1 MLSSTSQDGSISLY
15 RNRAFSAA
23 ALVNTFVVAGVAIV
37 VLWADQWSKRWITAH
52 CVPDFPACRT
62 IVPHFLRWTYE
73 RNVHGAF
80 GLFGSNAVMLI
91 GMAIVVL
98 VLFWFSFR
106 DAAAH
111 SRTVRIAFGMIVG
124 GAIGNIVDRL
134 HYGYVI
140 DFVDFYRIWPNIFN
154 VGDSCITVG
163 VALLLLSS
171 LVARRH
177 R

>member
-1 MLSSTSQDGSISLY
+1 MHFSTSQDGSISLSRS
-15 RNRAFSAA
+15 RNSSLSAFANAA
-23 ALVNTFVVAGVAIV
+23 VIAVTAIV
-37 VLWADQWSKRWITAH
+37 VLWVDQYTKHVVITQFLPGESRFA
-52 CVPDFPACRT
+52 
-62 IVPHFLRWTYE
+62 IPHFLKWTYE

-80 GLFGSNAVMLI
+80 GLFGSNAVLLI
-91 GMAIVVL
+91 AMAIVVL

-106 DAAAH
+106 EAAAK
-111 SRTVRIAFGMIVG
+111 SLVVRIAFGMIVG
-124 GAIGNIVDRL
+124 GAIGNVVDRL

-154 VGDSCITVG
+154 VADSCITVG
-163 VALLLLSS
+163 VALLILSS

>member
-1 MLSSTSQDGSISLY
+1 LY
-15 RNRAFSAA
+15 RNRTSN
-23 ALVNTFVVAGVAIV
+23 LSNTLLIAGVAV
-37 VLWADQWSKRWITAH
+37 LVLWADQYTKRLIAKT

-62 IVPHFLRWTYE
+62 IIPNLLRITYE

-80 GLFGSNAVMLI
+80 GLFGNNAVLLI
-91 GMAIVVL
+91 AMAIVVL

-106 DAAAH
+106 EAATR
-111 SRTVRIAFGMIVG
+111 SLTVRIAFGMIVG

-140 DFVDFYRIWPNIFN
+140 DFIDFYRIWPNIFN
-154 VGDSCITVG
+154 VGDSCITIGVG
-163 VALLLLSS
+163 LLLLSS
-171 LVARRH
+171 LVTRRH

>member
-1 MLSSTSQDGSISLY
+1 MRSSTSQDGSINLSRSQRSSLV
-15 RNRAFSAA
+15 ST
-23 ALVNTFVVAGVAIV
+23 LVIAGVAV
-37 VLWADQWSKRWITAH
+37 LVLWADQWTKGKIAKI
-52 CVPDFPACRT
+52 CIPDFPACRT
-62 IVPHFLRWTYE
+62 IIPNFLRWTYE

-80 GLFGSNAVMLI
+80 GLFGNNAVLLI

-106 DAAAH
+106 EAAAR
-111 SRTVRIAFGMIVG
+111 SLTVRIAFGMIVG
-124 GAIGNIVDRL
+124 GAIGNIIDRV

-140 DFVDFYRIWPNIFN
+140 DFIDFYRIWPNIFN

-163 VALLLLSS
+163 VGLLLLSS
-171 LVARRH
+171 LVSRRH

>member
-1 MLSSTSQDGSISLY
+1 MHSSTSPDGSISLS
-15 RNRAFSAA
+15 RNRASN
-23 ALVNTFVVAGVAIV
+23 LVNTLVIAGVAV
-37 VLWADQWSKRWITAH
+37 LVLWADQFTKHLIATSFL
-52 CVPDFPACRT
+52 PDESRYV
-62 IVPHFLRWTYE
+62 IPHFLKWTYE

-80 GLFGSNAVMLI
+80 GLFGNNAVLLI

-106 DAAAH
+106 DAAAR
-111 SRTVRIAFGMIVG
+111 SLTVRIAFGMIVG

-140 DFVDFYRIWPNIFN
+140 DFIDFYRIWPNIFN
-154 VGDSCITVG
+154 LGDSCITAGVG
-163 VALLLLSS
+163 LLLLSS

>member
-1 MLSSTSQDGSISLY
+1 MHSSTSQDGSISLS
-15 RNRAFSAA
+15 RNRTSS
-23 ALVNTFVVAGVAIV
+23 LVSTLVIAGVAIL
-37 VLWADQWSKRWITAH
+37 VLWLDQVTKH
-52 CVPDFPACRT
+52 L
-62 IVPHFLRWTYE
+62 IVTSFLPGESRYVIPHFLKWTYE
-73 RNVHGAF
+73 RNLHGAF
-80 GLFGSNAVMLI
+80 GLFGSSAVLLI
-91 GMAIVVL
+91 AMAIVVL

-106 DAAAH
+106 EAAGR
-111 SRTVRIAFGMIVG
+111 SLVVRIAFGMIVG

-140 DFVDFYRIWPNIFN
+140 DFIDFYRIWPNIFN

-171 LVARRH
+171 LATRRH

>member
-1 MLSSTSQDGSISLY
+1 LQDGFTSLS
-15 RNRAFSAA
+15 RNQVFRRYATLTNT
-23 ALVNTFVVAGVAIV
+23 LVIAGVAIA
-37 VLWADQWSKRWITAH
+37 VLWADQITKRWITTH
-52 CVPDFPACRT
+52 CVAEVHACRT
-62 IVPHFLRWTYE
+62 IVPNFLVWTYE

-106 DAAAH
+106 DAAAR

-140 DFVDFYRIWPNIFN
+140 DFIDFYRIWPNIFN
-154 VGDSCITVG
+154 IGDSCITVG
-163 VALLLLSS
+163 VGLLLISS
-171 LVARRH
+171 LVTRRH

>member
-1 MLSSTSQDGSISLY
+1 MHSLTSQDGFINLY
-15 RNRAFSAA
+15 RNRNSNLTNT
-23 ALVNTFVVAGVAIV
+23 LVIAGVAVI
-37 VLWADQWSKRWITAH
+37 VLWADQYTKGLIAKT

-62 IVPHFLRWTYE
+62 VIPQLLRITYE

-80 GLFGSNAVMLI
+80 GLFGNNAVLLI

-106 DAAAH
+106 EAAVR
-111 SRTVRIAFGMIVG
+111 SLTVRIAFGMIVG
-124 GAIGNIVDRL
+124 GAIGNIVDRI
-134 HYGYVI
+134 HYGYVV
-140 DFVDFYRIWPNIFN
+140 DFIDFYRIWPNIFN

-163 VALLLLSS
+163 VGLLLISS
-171 LVARRH
+171 LATRRH

>member
-1 MLSSTSQDGSISLY
+1 MPSSTSQDGFISLY
-15 RNRAFSAA
+15 RNRTSNLSNT
-23 ALVNTFVVAGVAIV
+23 LVIAGVAILT
-37 VLWADQWSKRWITAH
+37 LWADQYTKRLVAKSFLPGESRYVI
-52 CVPDFPACRT
+52 
-62 IVPHFLRWTYE
+62 PHFLKWTYE
-73 RNVHGAF
+73 QNVHGAF
-80 GLFGSNAVMLI
+80 GLFGNSAVLLI

-106 DAAAH
+106 EAAAR
-111 SRTVRIAFGMIVG
+111 SLVVRIAFGMIVG

-140 DFVDFYRIWPNIFN
+140 DFIDFYRIWPNIFN

-171 LVARRH
+171 LVSRRH